1 MKRLKATAICILM
14 LAVPV
19 ASAQADT
26 LQLDADRAVELAL
39 ANNHAIHQALAKVQE
54 ATAGK
59 GAAFG
64 SFLPQLSAGGTY
76 YRMGTVP
83 EFAMEFPIVQMMPLP
98 VYDPMGNLIG
108 FTDSIPMTVGAD
120 TMTMSMGSAN
130 NYVLRG
136 TAQQTIFT
144 WGKLLNAY
152 RIAGLLLDVEKEGL
166 RLAKSRVETRAI
178 EGFYNALLAR
188 KMATLMENSYDQLE
202 RHVGQVQTLYDNG
215 MVTKLDVMRANVGL
229 TNLRSQLSRVE
240 SGADLALA
248 ALRTTLGLEP
258 DAPIELSGDLEF
270 EAWDIDLGAATE
282 SALDQR
288 PELEQIRDA
297 VRMADLGV
305 RIARTA
311 NLPALFAQF
320 NYDYKNPVG
329 FSSGWGTDWNL
340 TIGAQMPLFTGLT
353 NLNKLRQA
361 KSRKRQA
368 RIGLA
373 TAEDGIRLE
382 VKALHGTIE
391 QEQENIGYQAENVE
405 VAEAALAMAET
416 GYENGL
422 VTNLEYM
429 DTQLALTQSRVS
441 HLSSL
446 ANHRI
451 VRAKLRQAMGTS
463 EEK

>member
-1 MKRLKATAICILM
+1 MHRFALCILAGLLLAATA
-14 LAVPV
+14 P
-19 ASAQADT
+19 ASADT
-26 LQLDADRAVELAL
+26 LRVNAQSAVDLAL
-39 ANNHAIHQALAKVQE
+39 KNNHAVTQALAKVEE
-54 ATAGK
+54 AAAGR

-76 YRMGTVP
+76 FRMGTVN
-83 EFAMEFPIVQMMPLP
+83 EFSMAVPIVQMMPLP
-98 VYDPMGNLIG
+98 VYDPAGNLIG

-120 TMTMSMGSAN
+120 TMKMSLGSADN
-130 NYVLRG
+130 FVLRG

-152 RIAGLLLDVEKEGL
+152 RIAGLSLDMEKEGL
-166 RLAKSRVETRAI
+166 RLAKSRVEVQAI
-178 EGFYNALLAR
+178 EGFHNALLAR
-188 KMATLMENSYDQLE
+188 KMAGLMQESYDQLG
-202 RHVGQVQTLYDNG
+202 RHIDQVQTLYDNG

-258 DAPIELSGDLEF
+258 DTPVALSGDLEF
-270 EAWDIDLGAATE
+270 EARDIDLGAATE
-282 SALDQR
+282 SALDRR
-288 PELEQIRDA
+288 PELAQLRDA
-297 VRMADLGV
+297 VGMADLGI

-311 NLPALFAQF
+311 NLPSLFAQF

-329 FSSGWGTDWNL
+329 FSPGWGTDWNL
-340 TIGAQMPLFTGLT
+340 TVGTQMPLFTGLT
-353 NLNKLRQA
+353 NLNRLKQA

-373 TAEDGIRLE
+373 MVEDGIRLE
-382 VKALHGTIE
+382 VKALHSTIE
-391 QEQENIGYQAENVE
+391 QEQENIKYQAENVE
-405 VAEAALAMAET
+405 VAESALAMAET

-451 VRAKLRQAMGTS
+451 ARAKLRQAMGTP

>member
-1 MKRLKATAICILM
+1 MRKLTTGLLCGL
-14 LAVPV
+14 LAAVTV
-19 ASAQADT
+19 ASAQTDT
-26 LQLDADRAVELAL
+26 IRLDADRAVELAL
-39 ANNHAIHQALAKVQE
+39 ENNHAVHQALAKVQE
-54 ATAGK
+54 AAAGK

-64 SFLPQLSAGGTY
+64 SFLPQLSAGATY
-76 YRMGTVP
+76 FRMGTVN
-83 EFAMEFPIVQMMPLP
+83 EFAMTVPIVQMMPLP
-98 VYDPMGNLIG
+98 VYDPEGNLIG
-108 FTDSIPMTVGAD
+108 HTDSIPMTVGAD
-120 TMTMSMGSAN
+120 TMKMSLGSAN
-130 NYVLRG
+130 NFVLRG

-152 RIAGLLLDVEKEGL
+152 RIAGLSLDMEKEGL
-166 RLAKSRVETRAI
+166 RLAKSRVETMAI
-178 EGFYNALLAR
+178 EGFHGALLAR
-188 KMATLMENSYDQLE
+188 KMAGLMRESYDQLG
-202 RHVGQVQTLYDNG
+202 RHINQVQALYDNG

-258 DAPIELSGDLEF
+258 DTPIELSGDLEF
-270 EAWDIDLGAATE
+270 EAWDIDLGVATE

-297 VRMADLGV
+297 VRMADLGI

-329 FSSGWGTDWNL
+329 FSPGWGTDWNL
-340 TIGAQMPLFTGLT
+340 TVGAQMPIFTGLT
-353 NLNKLRQA
+353 NLNKLSQA

-373 TAEDGIRLE
+373 MAEDGIRLE
-382 VKALHGTIE
+382 VKALHTTLN
-391 QEQENIGYQAENVE
+391 QEQENIEYQAENVE
-405 VAEAALAMAET
+405 LAEAALAMAEI

-429 DTQLALTQSRVS
+429 DTQLALTRSRVS

-446 ANHRI
+446 ANHKI
-451 VRAKLRQAMGTS
+451 ARAKLRQAMGTS